1 MKREWSSYQRA
12 IFDAYENTRK
22 NIVIEATAGSGKT
35 SCLLEL
41 NRRTSPG
48 KRVLFMA
55 FNKSIADEL
64 RGKIPEQ
71 IEVATFHS
79 KGLKTL
85 LQNIRLRF
93 KVNENKCFQIGK
105 TILDLEDVK
114 GGPRRQAKYLFDLQ
128 TIWTF
133 LRQMLSVDY
142 TIDIPSICW
151 EKDIEFQ
158 ERMVEDIFA
167 IEKEWKNQL
176 RSISEKKEF
185 QMDFTDM
192 LWIPYIMIPEES
204 FPKYSVVFVDEVQDT
219 GTLQREMVLNYIKKG
234 GRFISVGDSR
244 QNIYS
249 FMGANVEIFESYK
262 RMENTITLPLSI
274 SYRCDKAIVEE
285 AKKTFPNEIEPS
297 PFAGEGLV
305 RKGELKEAREG
316 DFVLCR
322 NNIPLVKAFI
332 KFLEWQQ
339 KATIKGKDFGENLL
353 LILDKIN
360 RIEDLDILLD
370 EKKESLVKKGIPLA
384 IAVNHPS
391 YVILE
396 EKCAILKLLFERWP
410 SVFELRN
417 RIEDIFVDKVE
428 GVILSTIHK
437 SKGLEADRVFF
448 LDQELIPSPKAVT
461 EKALYSEKCLRFVAV
476 TRARHELIYCSTR

>member
-1 MKREWSSYQRA
+1 MKREWSSYQKA
-12 IFDAYENTRK
+12 IFDVYENTRK

-41 NRRTSPG
+41 NKRTSPG
-48 KRVLFMA
+48 KSVLFMA

-64 RGKIPEQ
+64 KEKVPEQ
-71 IEVATFHS
+71 VDVATFHS

-85 LQNIRLRF
+85 LQNIRVRF
-93 KVNENKCFQIGK
+93 KVNENKCFAIGK
-105 TILDLEDVK
+105 TILDLEGIK

-133 LRQMLSVDY
+133 LRQTLSVDY
-142 TIDIPSICW
+142 ITDIPSICW

-158 ERMVEDIFA
+158 ERMIEDILS
-167 IEKEWKNQL
+167 IEKEWKNQM
-176 RSISEKKEF
+176 RSISDKKEF

-192 LWIPYIMIPEES
+192 LWIPYMMIPAEN
-204 FPKYSVVFVDEVQDT
+204 FPKYSVVFIDEVQDT
-219 GTLQREMVLNYIKKG
+219 GTLQREMVFNYIKKG

-244 QNIYS
+244 QNLYS
-249 FMGANVEIFESYK
+249 FMGTDVEIFESYK
-262 RMENTITLPLSI
+262 RMENTVTLPLSI
-274 SYRCDKAIVEE
+274 SYRCDKAIVRE
-285 AKKTFPNEIEPS
+285 AKKTFPKEIEPS

-305 RKGELKEAREG
+305 REGELKEAREG

-322 NNIPLVKAFI
+322 NNIPLVRAFI

-360 RIEDLDILLD
+360 RIEDLDTLLD
-370 EKKESLVKKGIPLA
+370 EKRKSLVKKGIPVEV
-384 IAVNHPS
+384 AVNHPS

-396 EKCAILKLLFERWP
+396 EKCTILGLLFERWP

-428 GVILSTIHK
+428 GVVLSTIHK

-448 LDQELIPSPKAVT
+448 LNQELIPSPKAVT

-476 TRARHELIYCSTR
+476 TRARHELIYCSIK